1 MADFLTRLAGRA
13 LGVVPTV
20 QPILAPMYALRQQF
34 VGAEDAQEMPLFER
48 GAATGYPQAEVRGR
62 EMSLQ
67 NRPADEPA
75 LGGLVGQ
82 IMDAREISSPLVP
95 QGNQPSTTPTQTTHT
110 PSRTLDGQP
119 AADHSLSSGR
129 DEAASSAGQA
139 RRTDSTGQLAADHP
153 LSSGRD
159 EAASSAG
166 KVDRTE
172 STRNVSVS
180 GLHPIHSTDA
190 TMIPLEAR
198 ITSKA
203 AEEQRDS
210 GLLPRTARGV
220 LEAAELSSASTLLLP
235 LVPQGNRPVGTSHLL
250 PVVDTLPTQ
259 RPAEPKTMRSQQS
272 TRKVGY
278 AIPPYNRVN
287 QHEAALTMQEPSTP
301 APTIQVTIGRI
312 EVRATPPPT
321 PRPQAARSAPS
332 VMSLDDYLNQR
343 AKGGH

>member
-1 MADFLTRLAGRA
+1 MADFLTRLARRA
-13 LGVVPTV
+13 LGLVPTV
-20 QPILAPMYALRQQF
+20 QPILAPMYAPGQQF

-48 GAATGYPQAEVRGR
+48 GAATGYPQSEVRGR
-62 EMSLQ
+62 AMSLQ

-75 LGGLVGQ
+75 FGGLVGQ
-82 IMDAREISSPLVP
+82 IMDVREISSPLVP
-95 QGNQPSTTPTQTTHT
+95 QGTQPSTTPTQTPHT
-110 PSRTLDGQP
+110 SSRTLDGQP

-139 RRTDSTGQLAADHP
+139 RRTESTGQPAADHP

-159 EAASSAG
+159 EAASSAIQAR
-166 KVDRTE
+166 RTA
-172 STRNVSVS
+172 STRNAFVS
-180 GLHPIHSTDA
+180 GLHPIHPTDA
-190 TMIPLEAR
+190 TVISLEAR
-198 ITSKA
+198 TVSIA
-203 AEEQRDS
+203 AGQQRDS
-210 GLLPRTARGV
+210 SLLPRTARGV

-259 RPAEPKTMRSQQS
+259 RPAEPKTIPPQQS
-272 TRKVGY
+272 TRQVGY

-287 QHEAALTMQEPSTP
+287 QHEAALTRQEPSTP

-312 EVRATPPPT
+312 EVRTTPAAT

-343 AKGGH
+343 ARGGH

>member
-13 LGVVPTV
+13 LGLVPTV
-20 QPILAPMYALRQQF
+20 QPILAPMYAPGQQF

-48 GAATGYPQAEVRGR
+48 GATTGYPQAEVRGR

-75 LGGLVGQ
+75 FGSLVGQ

-95 QGNQPSTTPTQTTHT
+95 QGNQPSTTPTQTPHT
-110 PSRTLDGQP
+110 SSRTLDGQP
-119 AADHSLSSGR
+119 AADH
-129 DEAASSAGQA
+129 
-139 RRTDSTGQLAADHP
+139 P
-153 LSSGRD
+153 LSSGRG

-166 KVDRTE
+166 KARRTE
-172 STRNVSVS
+172 STRNASVS
-180 GLHPIHSTDA
+180 GLHPIHPTDA
-190 TMIPLEAR
+190 TLIPIEPRTASR
-198 ITSKA
+198 A
-203 AEEQRDS
+203 AEQQRDS
-210 GLLPRTARGV
+210 SLLPRTARGV
-220 LEAAELSSASTLLLP
+220 LEAEELSSASTLLLP

-250 PVVDTLPTQ
+250 PVADTLPTQ
-259 RPAEPKTMRSQQS
+259 RPAEPKSVPPQQS
-272 TRKVGY
+272 TRQVGY

-287 QHEAALTMQEPSTP
+287 EHEAALTTQEPSTP

-312 EVRATPPPT
+312 EVRATPAAT
-321 PRPQAARSAPS
+321 PGPQAVRSAPS